1 MKPCILFDWDGTL
14 AHNFSVIK
22 NALNRVFSHF
32 GLPEWQDDD
41 AEKNI
46 RLTAKD
52 LFATLFDDA
61 DDRQKALEIYLGY
74 VEKNHLIDFVS
85 IDGAAVFLKNLQATD
100 RFVMGVVS
108 NKTQRFLDA
117 EIGYLGWQDYFMVQ
131 IGAGTAAKDKPHP
144 DSINMALSQI
154 GGQAKN
160 SFYIGDTHTDMIA
173 AKNAGIEPLFV
184 TYGLGRVKDL
194 SSQVFTHGLPK
205 CFDNYDD
212 LFDYLTK

>member
-1 MKPCILFDWDGTL
+1 MTI
-14 AHNFSVIK
+14 
-22 NALNRVFSHF
+22 
-32 GLPEWQDDD
+32 
-41 AEKNI
+41 
-46 RLTAKD
+46 
-52 LFATLFDDA
+52 FA
-61 DDRQKALEIYLGY
+61 
-74 VEKNHLIDFVS
+74 LIDFVS

-117 EIGYLGWQDYFMVQ
+117 EIEYLGWQDYFMVQ